1 ADLAQFV
8 VLMGAST
15 MAVIPLTQISSRSTV
30 INVSFWA
37 GATYFVLSWGTGIIE
52 SQSINALLQDQV
64 LVFDSLRGAGWCL
77 AAGFLVAGSLPFIE
91 ATFGI
96 VTDISLLEMG
106 DVSHPLLQEL
116 VRRAPG
122 TYNHS
127 VTVATIAETAADQ
140 IGANGLL
147 CRVGAYFHDIGK
159 MLKPHYFVENMTGGE
174 NRHEH

>member
-1 ADLAQFV
+1 
-8 VLMGAST
+8 
-15 MAVIPLTQISSRSTV
+15 
-30 INVSFWA
+30 A
-37 GATYFVLSWGTGIIE
+37 GAAYFVMSWGMGIIE
-52 SQSINALLQDQV
+52 SQSISGLFRDQI

-91 ATFGI
+91 SAFGV
-96 VTDISLLEMG
+96 VTNISLLEMG
-106 DVSHPLLQEL
+106 DISHPLLQEL

-140 IGANGLL
+140 IGANGLM

-159 MLKPHYFVENMTGGE
+159 MLKPQYFIENMTIGAE
-174 NRHEH
+174 SRHEHLAPAMSTLI